1 MSKNS
6 KHKKIVN
13 YWLSVR
19 YILLISIVFTALY
32 RVWVPQ
38 IPCKSLIYKGFVFFK
53 KCTF

>member
-32 RVWVPQ
+32 RVWVQ
-38 IPCKSLIYKGFVFFK
+38 KQTDNSLIISLFYFYG
-53 KCTF
+53 